1 MSQASERPGRTEIES
16 VSAST
21 TKASAKI
28 LVAEDADDLR
38 DAILLVLVEQGYR
51 VQAARDGFEA
61 TQMFP
66 DFDPD
71 LVVLDMRM
79 PKMSGPNTCAAIRK
93 TSNLPVI
100 MFTSSNEAE
109 DVREAITKGATDFVL
124 KTTGVSE
131 LTERISFH
139 LSKSEAPEAKEKETN
154 ARKIAS
160 PPIKQKVTTTTLIV
174 DPNEESRSI
183 IKAVLTRL
191 NQNVVEASNA
201 AEAIKTYK
209 TESPD
214 IVISEWSLPDMD
226 AFNMMS
232 ELKGGKFDK
241 NLVKGMISARL
252 SPEAQRKASFV
263 GIENFLQKPLSAAK
277 VEMMI
282 ANCVRTAIRAR
293 KRKSRNAA

>member
-1 MSQASERPGRTEIES
+1 
-16 VSAST
+16 
-21 TKASAKI
+21 
-28 LVAEDADDLR
+28 
-38 DAILLVLVEQGYR
+38 
-51 VQAARDGFEA
+51 
-61 TQMFP
+61 MFP